1 MRFVRNIQKG
11 YGPLC
16 RDHFVATMWPATMW
30 ACPIQN
36 FLMENSLKLFESFL
50 LWSRRSNTSRI
61 MKMNVLLSKNISEL
75 HSKQLTENRLFAT
88 SSTKMAARK
97 PMIKFLGRRSPQPK
111 FDPSISTTL
120 QQGKQPYKN
129 ENKLQSTASIE
140 FYQLPERYKPKP
152 LSEQE
157 IQIINSG
164 GCPN

>member
-1 MRFVRNIQKG
+1 MRFVRN
-11 YGPLC
+11 
-16 RDHFVATMWPATMW
+16 
-30 ACPIQN
+30 IQN

-61 MKMNVLLSKNISEL
+61 LKMNDLLNKNISEL

-120 QQGKQPYKN
+120 QQGKQPNKN

>member
-1 MRFVRNIQKG
+1 MRFVRN
-11 YGPLC
+11 
-16 RDHFVATMWPATMW
+16 
-30 ACPIQN
+30 IQN

-50 LWSRRSNTSRI
+50 LWSRRSNTSKI
-61 MKMNVLLSKNISEL
+61 LKMNDLLLNKNISEL
-75 HSKQLTENRLFAT
+75 HSKQENRLFAT

-111 FDPSISTTL
+111 FDPSISTT
-120 QQGKQPYKN
+120 QQQSKQPNNK
-129 ENKLQSTASIE
+129 ENKLESTASIE

-164 GCPN
+164 GCPD